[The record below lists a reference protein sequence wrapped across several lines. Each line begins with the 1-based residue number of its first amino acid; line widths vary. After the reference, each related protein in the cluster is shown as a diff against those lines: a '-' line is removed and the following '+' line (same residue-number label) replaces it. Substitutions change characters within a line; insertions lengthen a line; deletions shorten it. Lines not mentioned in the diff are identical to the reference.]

1 MRASEVTDGIF
12 RLSAN
17 LGSDILF
24 EGIWPLPHGAT
35 MNSYIVKGREVAIV
49 DGVCDW
55 DGVPET
61 LYAQMGQI
69 GVDVRDIRYVVINH
83 TEPDH
88 TGWLKS
94 FLNITRDFE
103 VVITQKGL
111 DLARAFYNLDVK
123 YRMVTSGDSI
133 DLGNGKKL
141 VFEETPNVHW
151 PDTMVTFEPSTGT
164 LMPCDA
170 FGAFGAL
177 GDAPCDDQ
185 LDEAQ
190 LRFFEDEA
198 LRYYSNIVA
207 RFSPSVTRA
216 IEKCRGLDI
225 RIIAPGHGP
234 VWRKDPRRI
243 ISLYERLAVYGKGPA
258 EPVVTVLWGSMYGNT
273 GMAVPPVVE
282 GIASEGVATVVH
294 QVPQTHISDI
304 LASAWKSTGIVLAMP
319 TYEYKMFPPMAMV
332 VDELGRKSVTG
343 KLALRLGSFGWSG
356 GAQRELEE
364 IIERHKMGWRFLEP
378 VEFKGAASEE
388 QLQLI
393 YRRGRELARQ
403 VKETALPAGRREA

>member
-1 MRASEVTDGIF
+1 MQATEVTDGIF

-17 LGSDILF
+17 IGSDILF
-24 EGIWPLPHGAT
+24 EGIWPLPHGAS
-35 MNSYIVKGREVAIV
+35 MNSYLVKGREVAIV

-61 LYAQMGQI
+61 LYAQLEQI
-69 GVDVRDIRYVVINH
+69 GIDVKDIRYVVINH

-103 VVITQKGL
+103 VVITRKGL
-111 DLARAFYNLDVK
+111 DLAKAFYDLDVR
-123 YRMVTSGDSI
+123 YRVASSGDRI
-133 DLGNGKKL
+133 DLGNGKQL

-151 PDTMVTFEPSTGT
+151 PDTMVTYEPSTGT

-170 FGAFGAL
+170 FGTFGAL

-185 LDEAQ
+185 LDEEQ
-190 LRFFEDEA
+190 LRFFEAEG
-198 LRYYSNIVA
+198 LRYYANIVA
-207 RFSPSVTRA
+207 RFSPSVLRA
-216 IEKCRGLDI
+216 IEKVKSLDV

-234 VWRKDPRRI
+234 VWRKDPARI
-243 ISLYERLAVYGKGPA
+243 VRLYERFATFAQGPA
-258 EPVVTVLWGSMYGNT
+258 EPVVTVLWGTMYGNT
-273 GMAVPPVVE
+273 GATVPAVVD
-282 GIASEGVATVVH
+282 GIAAEGVATVVH

-319 TYEYKMFPPMAMV
+319 TYEFKMFPPMAEV
-332 VDELGRKSVTG
+332 VDELGRKSVTN
-343 KLALRLGSFGWSG
+343 KLALRFGSFGWSG
-356 GAQRELEE
+356 GAQRELDE
-364 IIERHKMGWRFLEP
+364 ILERNKTSWRFLEP

-388 QLQLI
+388 QLKLI
-393 YRRGRELARQ
+393 FERGRELARQ
-403 VKETALPAGRREA
+403 VKEQALNIEG